1 MATSEATTSPFLA
14 SLDGTL
20 IATTFGPDT
29 TAFETEVE
37 LNDIIRYHVNNVG
50 EYGTLRARKS
60 ALLCMRQIMEAWRQ
74 IVAAPT
80 AQEPFHV
87 STVASFEEAA
97 MIAVGS
103 RAAIARTVQQEVA
116 GCFTSP
122 LKATKEIASL
132 RVILADILQAASK
145 VYLLLNAEIDEQVA
159 FLEHEGTIH
168 KYRSPAAVSKKR
180 KAKSDGQGPL
190 SDFGFGVASDQP
202 SSSPSVSKSGS
213 SPADVDQKT
222 LEGMSARPRTDSAGG
237 NWFGWKPVNATPIGG
252 PPRETAEGSSV
263 DQDDVLAF
271 QVASPNTAPAQNA
284 PSTPAEQ
291 QHSNID
297 RKYMPWMADEEVSI
311 CKIVAAG
318 RGKTSWH
325 GVANALNAQY
335 RNQTWTD
342 PNTGVVM
349 QRGQRTGNSVRQH
362 GGAMWVRKQVIALV
376 EKDESAD
383 PTAVDWHQSYL
394 DMKAKEAADN
404 EDTAEKTSE
413 SASDGSSG
421 VDDEDPLGDL
431 EEMGR
436 RVEAGELSSGSEID
450 GQIEDDGLRRELV
463 EDEEDVIV
471 GRYRSIRRG
480 D

>member
-1 MATSEATTSPFLA
+1 MATSETTTSPFLA

-132 RVILADILQAASK
+132 RVVLADILQATSK

-159 FLEHEGTIH
+159 FLEQEGAIH
-168 KYRSPAAVSKKR
+168 KYRSPAAASKKR
-180 KAKSDGQGPL
+180 KANSDGEGTL
-190 SDFGFGVASDQP
+190 SDGFGVASAQP

-213 SPADVDQKT
+213 SPANVDQNT
-222 LEGMSARPRTDSAGG
+222 LEGVSARPRTDSAGG

-252 PPRETAEGSSV
+252 PPRETLEGSSV

-271 QVASPNTAPAQNA
+271 PVASPNPAPAQNA
-284 PSTPAEQ
+284 PSTPATQ
-291 QHSNID
+291 QPSNLD
-297 RKYMPWMADEEVSI
+297 RKYMPWMADEEVTI

-318 RGKTSWH
+318 RGKASWH
-325 GVANALNAQY
+325 SVADALNAHY

-349 QRGQRTGNSVRQH
+349 QRGQRTSNSVRQH
-362 GGAMWVRKQVIALV
+362 GGAMWVRKQVMALV

-383 PTAVDWHQSYL
+383 PTAIDWHQSYL
-394 DMKAKEAADN
+394 DMKAKEAAD
-404 EDTAEKTSE
+404 DGRAAEASRE
-413 SASDGSSG
+413 PASDGQASSS
-421 VDDEDPLGDL
+421 DDEDPLGDL

-436 RVEAGELSSGSEID
+436 RVEAGQLSSGSEVGGHI
-450 GQIEDDGLRRELV
+450 GDDKGRRLV
-463 EDEEDVIV
+463 EDEEGVIV
-471 GRYRSIRRG
+471 VRHRPVRRG
-480 D
+480 G